1 MGKAGLSAAKTA
13 RLQRGNALA
22 TPSAAE
28 NFKKSRRCMCIFRD
42 AVVKAMKTFFRTIL
56 FASLMAMC
64 ANSYALSEN
73 EAEDMAD
80 LTAVFVFLKNDCGYQ
95 NLPNGQ
101 IRRALVF
108 FAQQNQ
114 WDLSNYDSFD
124 MKALGEDSYRD
135 LSGIGIPTAKKC
147 KALARDSLSLLAYV
161 K

>member
-1 MGKAGLSAAKTA
+1 MKMGV
-13 RLQRGNALA
+13 RALMLGMLLVFS
-22 TPSAAE
+22 TS
-28 NFKKSRRCMCIFRD
+28 SQ
-42 AVVKAMKTFFRTIL
+42 
-56 FASLMAMC
+56 
-64 ANSYALSEN
+64 ALSES

-114 WDLSNYDSFD
+114 WDLSNYDTFN

-135 LSGIGIPTAKKC
+135 LSGIAIPTANKC
-147 KALARDSLSLLAYV
+147 KSLARDSLSLLAYV

>member
-1 MGKAGLSAAKTA
+1 
-13 RLQRGNALA
+13 
-22 TPSAAE
+22 
-28 NFKKSRRCMCIFRD
+28 
-42 AVVKAMKTFFRTIL
+42 MKTFFRTML
-56 FASLMAMC
+56 LGCLLTASSQ
-64 ANSYALSEN
+64 SYALSES

-114 WDLSNYDSFD
+114 WDLSNYDTFD
-124 MKALGEDSYRD
+124 MKSLGEDSYRD

-147 KALARDSLSLLAYV
+147 KSLARDSLSLLAYV

>member
-1 MGKAGLSAAKTA
+1 MKMGVRALMLGLLLVFSTSS
-13 RLQRGNALA
+13 Q
-22 TPSAAE
+22 
-28 NFKKSRRCMCIFRD
+28 
-42 AVVKAMKTFFRTIL
+42 
-56 FASLMAMC
+56 
-64 ANSYALSEN
+64 ALSES

-114 WDLSNYDSFD
+114 WDLSNYDTFN

-135 LSGIGIPTAKKC
+135 LSGIAIPTAKKC
-147 KALARDSLSLLAYV
+147 KSLARDSLSLLAYV

>member
-1 MGKAGLSAAKTA
+1 MTML
-13 RLQRGNALA
+13 
-22 TPSAAE
+22 
-28 NFKKSRRCMCIFRD
+28 
-42 AVVKAMKTFFRTIL
+42 FRTVL
-56 FASLMAMC
+56 LGSLLAISSS
-64 ANSYALSEN
+64 SYALSES

-95 NLPNGQ
+95 NLPNTQ

-114 WDLSNYDSFD
+114 WDLSNYDTFN

>member
-1 MGKAGLSAAKTA
+1 MWLYSDDNKYR
-13 RLQRGNALA
+13 RLANSVL
-22 TPSAAE
+22 TF
-28 NFKKSRRCMCIFRD
+28 NFRY
-42 AVVKAMKTFFRTIL
+42 AVVEIMKTLFRTIL
-56 FASLMAMC
+56 FGSLLAVS
-64 ANSYALSEN
+64 ANSYALNES

-80 LTAVFVFLKNDCGYQ
+80 LTAVFVFLKNDCGYN

-114 WDLSNYDSFD
+114 WDLSNYDSWD
-124 MKALGEDSYRD
+124 MKSLGEASYRD
-135 LSGIGIPTAKKC
+135 LSGIRIPTAKKC

>member
-1 MGKAGLSAAKTA
+1 MLT
-13 RLQRGNALA
+13 L
-22 TPSAAE
+22 TFP
-28 NFKKSRRCMCIFRD
+28 D
-42 AVVKAMKTFFRTIL
+42 VVVEAMKTFFRPVL
-56 FASLMAMC
+56 FGSLMALC
-64 ANSYALSEN
+64 ANSYALTES

-95 NLPNGQ
+95 NLPNSQ

-114 WDLSNYDSFD
+114 WDLSNYDTFD
-124 MKALGEDSYRD
+124 MKSLGEDSYRD
-135 LSGIGIPTAKKC
+135 LSGIGIPVAKKC

>member
-1 MGKAGLSAAKTA
+1 MLTFNFDCFPVDVMKKFLQLMCLSS
-13 RLQRGNALA
+13 LLA
-22 TPSAAE
+22 WSASS
-28 NFKKSRRCMCIFRD
+28 F
-42 AVVKAMKTFFRTIL
+42 
-56 FASLMAMC
+56 
-64 ANSYALSEN
+64 ALSES

-114 WDLSNYDSFD
+114 WDLSNYDSFN